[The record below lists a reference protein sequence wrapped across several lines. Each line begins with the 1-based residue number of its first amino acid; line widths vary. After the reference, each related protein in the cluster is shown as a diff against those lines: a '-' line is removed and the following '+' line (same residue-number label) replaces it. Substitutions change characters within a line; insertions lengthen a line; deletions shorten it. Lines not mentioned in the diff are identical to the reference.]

1 MITISL
7 KDEEALLIYGRLKR
21 ELSNMKSAKGVKIP
35 KSEFQLY
42 QDILDKFESQNPG
55 FAKLIP

>member
-7 KDEEALLIYGRLKR
+7 KDEEALLIYGRLKQ
-21 ELSNMKSAKGVKIP
+21 ELSSMKSAKGVKIP

-42 QDILDKFESQNPG
+42 QGILDKFESQNPG
-55 FAKLIP
+55 FAKLIL

>member
-1 MITISL
+1 MITISF
-7 KDEEALLIYGRLKR
+7 KDEEALLVYGRLKR
-21 ELSNMKSAKGVKIP
+21 ELASMKSAKGIKFP

-55 FAKLIP
+55 FAKLIL